1 MIPRHGIPALS
12 SRVPFGPLVVGFLAL
27 SFAGCGGTEGEAD
40 EGTETAIQET
50 ETAIQGTETAI
61 QETEVITLGPR
72 DGHDLPAT
80 DLERVAVGTLAPD
93 FSLQTITGDTL
104 TLSDFRGA
112 KDVVLV
118 FYRGHW

>member
-1 MIPRHGIPALS
+1 MIPRHGLPALPG
-12 SRVPFGPLVVGFLAL
+12 RVPLGSFVAGFLAM
-27 SFAGCGGTEGEAD
+27 SFAGCGGTENGAD
-40 EGTETAIQET
+40 DGTEAAT
-50 ETAIQGTETAI
+50 

-80 DLERVAVGTLAPD
+80 DLERVAVGTSAPD
-93 FSLQTITGDTL
+93 FSLETITGDTL
-104 TLSDFRGA
+104 TLSDFRGD